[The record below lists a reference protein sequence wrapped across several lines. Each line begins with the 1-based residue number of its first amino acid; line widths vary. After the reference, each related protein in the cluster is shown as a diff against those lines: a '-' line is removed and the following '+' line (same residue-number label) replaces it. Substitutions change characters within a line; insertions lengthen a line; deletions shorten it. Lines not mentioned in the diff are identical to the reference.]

1 MMLSLILTMA
11 EQTQGI
17 QELTTLRDMAA
28 FACPSSPWHRVL
40 LMTGHLLG
48 GAGKRA
54 SAGTWVGVQ
63 NGEVKSDTVRWELC
77 QAARVLIHHTAG
89 APWTTRGTGCE
100 AGVRAETG
108 QALGQSAGTGK
119 PWCGKVTGTMHVEE
133 PCRQCQCRQGPSHLR
148 PDSSPGWGP
157 ESKPVSG
164 DQPMVKARKDGHQ

>member
-1 MMLSLILTMA
+1 MLSLILTMA
-11 EQTQGI
+11 EQTQRI

-40 LMTGHLLG
+40 LMTGRLLG

-77 QAARVLIHHTAG
+77 QAAIVLIPHTAG

-108 QALGQSAGTGK
+108 QALGQSAGMGK
-119 PWCGKVTGTMHVEE
+119 PWCGKVTGTMHVEA

-164 DQPMVKARKDGHQ
+164 DQPTVKARKDGHQ